1 VRNHLSEGMRIAAL
15 YHTVMARE
23 LVVLR
28 AAVSSVVEL
37 ALGCSLDETFRVEV
51 VGELVAKFWKL
62 EVSWCEDL

>member
-1 VRNHLSEGMRIAAL
+1 VRNHLSKGMRIGAL

-23 LVVLR
+23 LVALR
-28 AAVSSVVEL
+28 AAVSSIVEL